1 MATYSPRLLGL
12 TADLYQKWLAKPS
25 KDRSTLENGSDEDIE
40 ERIPHEAYDG
50 SNYFKS
56 AHW

>member
-12 TADLYQKWLAKPS
+12 TAELHQTWPAKPS
-25 KDRSTLENGSDEDIE
+25 KDRPTLENGSDENIE
-40 ERIPHEAYDG
+40 ERIPDEVYDG